1 MVVSAGTAPDVA
13 ELRSLALRTLSA
25 LVLAPIAVGAILL
38 DRPAFDL
45 LVAAGA
51 GVLVWEWDGLCGE
64 GRFGRTGVALLAV
77 VLATVLAVS
86 LGFAASAC
94 ALALAGAFL
103 VDRLAVAQGSPTPRW
118 RGAGALYL
126 GVPAIALLWL
136 RDDANGEKVVLW
148 LFIVVWATDIGA
160 YAAGRLIGGPHLA
173 PRLSPHKTWAGLGG
187 GIAAAAAAG
196 AAVARGLA
204 SADAGVLTALSAALA
219 VVAQLGDLTESAIKR
234 HFNVKDVSGLIPGHG
249 GLFDRVDGLLAAAPA
264 VALVQLLWGGSVLAW
279 R

>member
-1 MVVSAGTAPDVA
+1 MAANAGTAPAVA
-13 ELRSLALRTLSA
+13 ERDSLALRAASA
-25 LVLAPIAVGAILL
+25 LVLALIAVGATLL
-38 DRPAFDL
+38 GGPAFDL

-51 GVLVWEWDGLCGE
+51 GVLVWEWDRLCGE
-64 GRFGRTGVALLAV
+64 GRFGLAGVALLAAA
-77 VLATVLAVS
+77 LATVLAAS
-86 LGFAASAC
+86 LGLTASAVAMVLGG
-94 ALALAGAFL
+94 ALV
-103 VDRLAVAQGSPTPRW
+103 VDRLAAALGSPHPHW
-118 RGAGALYL
+118 RGAGALYVGL
-126 GVPAIALLWL
+126 PAIALLWL
-136 RDDANGEKVVLW
+136 RDEAHGERLVLW

-160 YAAGRLIGGPHLA
+160 YAVGRLVGGPHLA

-187 GIAAAAAAG
+187 GIVAAAVAG

-219 VVAQLGDLTESAIKR
+219 VVAQLGDLAESAIKR
-234 HFNVKDVSGLIPGHG
+234 HFSVKDMSGLIPGHG

>member
-1 MVVSAGTAPDVA
+1 MAVSAGTAPDVA
-13 ELRSLALRTLSA
+13 ERSGLVLRTLSA

-38 DRPAFDL
+38 KWPAFDL
-45 LVAAGA
+45 LVAAGT
-51 GVLVWEWDGLCGE
+51 GVLAWEWDRLCGE
-64 GRFGRTGVALLAV
+64 GRFGRTGAVLLGV
-77 VLATVLAVS
+77 VLATVLAAS
-86 LGFAASAC
+86 LAYPALAC
-94 ALALAGAFL
+94 AMAIAGAVL
-103 VDRLAVAQGSPTPRW
+103 IDGLAVAQSSAQPHW
-118 RGAGALYL
+118 RGAGALYV

-136 RDDANGEKVVLW
+136 RDEPDGGKILLW

-160 YAAGRLIGGPHLA
+160 FAAGRLIGGPRLA

-187 GIAAAAAAG
+187 GVAAAAVAG

-204 SADAGVLTALSAALA
+204 SADAAGLTALSAGLA

-234 HFNVKDVSGLIPGHG
+234 HFNVKDASGLIPGHG

-264 VALVQLLWGGSVLAW
+264 VALVRLLWGGGVLAW